1 MTSYRDHPYAHA
13 QNRPR
18 LLIEQI
24 PDYRD
29 DLDVS
34 DEEDGFYAR
43 DDDFLIP
50 PKFQAAITRTTDRI
64 PRRIKRHSGTYLVIA
79 ILFIISWFTYLGP
92 KRTAHK
98 MEIHAMDN
106 VPTMVYGSNVRPEF
120 KGMIQVSDMDEQH
133 LPKKHS
139 RLVFVGDVHGC
150 RKELEHLLKKI
161 DFNHKHDH
169 LVLTGDMIAK
179 GPDSPGVIKLAQKIG
194 ASCVRGNWEDKL
206 LLSIAE
212 AQDRHVLKFSP
223 DDSPDAKVDFV
234 DQVSQSH
241 GDYKLRKL
249 AKQFT
254 RREIEYLQQCPVI
267 LRVGTVPTL
276 GNLVTVHAGL
286 VPDTPLEHQDPFH
299 VMNMRTIDHKTRIP
313 SSKHAGTPWEKFWNH
328 RQEKIKQEGRT
339 TVVYGHNR
347 KKGLNIHE
355 YSYGLDTG
363 CVSGGKLTALV
374 VDGEGKTELVH
385 VKCEKANGYAS
396 D

>member
-18 LLIEQI
+18 PLIEQI

-139 RLVFVGDVHGC
+139 RLV
-150 RKELEHLLKKI
+150 
-161 DFNHKHDH
+161 
-169 LVLTGDMIAK
+169 
-179 GPDSPGVIKLAQKIG
+179 
-194 ASCVRGNWEDKL
+194 
-206 LLSIAE
+206 
-212 AQDRHVLKFSP
+212 
-223 DDSPDAKVDFV
+223 
-234 DQVSQSH
+234 
-241 GDYKLRKL
+241 
-249 AKQFT
+249 
-254 RREIEYLQQCPVI
+254 
-267 LRVGTVPTL
+267 
-276 GNLVTVHAGL
+276 
-286 VPDTPLEHQDPFH
+286 
-299 VMNMRTIDHKTRIP
+299 
-313 SSKHAGTPWEKFWNH
+313 
-328 RQEKIKQEGRT
+328 
-339 TVVYGHNR
+339 
-347 KKGLNIHE
+347 
-355 YSYGLDTG
+355 
-363 CVSGGKLTALV
+363 
-374 VDGEGKTELVH
+374 
-385 VKCEKANGYAS
+385 
-396 D
+396 